1 MVRHHS
7 QARGSSDALTNASRK
22 VLFSPVLHTS
32 HSVDSW
38 WQVDVASIFE
48 GPRLAVENEA
58 LRSQVA
64 NLMDQNRTLADQA
77 DENSRLRSLLNFKSR
92 DTRQLMPAEVL
103 ALKPFS
109 ERDSAIFSRGG
120 EDEVTLK
127 EPALDEYGNLVG
139 QVTAVSSNT
148 CDVLLLTDTLSSAGA
163 RVIPANS
170 GPKDPDAASAGA
182 VGICVGDHSDNLQ
195 FNDLPPN
202 SEIEVGDLVVTSGLG
217 GISKKAFFS
226 SDNRTILT
234 AGGHFARRLL
244 AASRPQCSHC
254 PLSREARFYSHH
266 PRMHLR
272 TDRKSLR
279 NSAEFV
285 GWILNRRSCRVQ
297 LRIGNGK
304 PAPHRLFVRKPAAA
318 YHSGFAV
325 HSTDNSVPRDM
336 ALRGPVLSDGA

>member
-77 DENSRLRSLLNFKSR
+77 YENSRLRSLLNFKSR

-217 GISKKAFFS
+217 GIYPKNIPIGRVTSVFF
-226 SDNRTILT
+226 DQT
-234 AGGHFARRLL
+234 
-244 AASRPQCSHC
+244 
-254 PLSREARFYSHH
+254 RF
-266 PRMHLR
+266 L
-272 TDRKSLR
+272 KS
-279 NSAEFV
+279 ATV
-285 GWILNRRSCRVQ
+285 
-297 LRIGNGK
+297 
-304 PAPHRLFVRKPAAA
+304 APAANFD
-318 YHSGFAV
+318 HLQEGF
-325 HSTDNSVPRDM
+325 
-336 ALRGPVLSDGA
+336 LLK